1 MTHDVAALH
10 VQSMILDFDP
20 EAAVPPEQRRDIR
33 ERLAALAAEEGVRV
47 LVCVESGSRAWGF
60 HSPDSDYDIRFLY
73 VRPTEDYLALRPQRD
88 VIERPIV
95 GDIDIGGWDLGK
107 ALRLMARGNAIVGEW
122 MTSPIVYAEA
132 PGFRKAFAPLVQ
144 AWRAAFGDV
153 GHYYGLARRQW
164 GSFIEGREEVKLK
177 KYFYVLRPAITLDW
191 LRRRPGEQAP
201 MNLPALVDGLDLP
214 PAVADALKALR
225 EAKQAATEGLG
236 MGPRVPV
243 LDDYMGEIMSWA
255 HEARGRGPGSESEA
269 LWARSDAV
277 FRRMVQGG

>member
-1 MTHDVAALH
+1 
-10 VQSMILDFDP
+10 MILDFDP
-20 EAAVPPEQRRDIR
+20 EAAVLPEQRRDISQ
-33 ERLAALAAEEGVRV
+33 RLAALAAEEGVRV

-73 VRPTEDYLALRPQRD
+73 VRPALDYLALRPPRD

-95 GDIDIGGWDLGK
+95 GEIDIGGWDIGK

-122 MTSPIVYAEA
+122 MTSPIVYAEQ
-132 PGFRKAFAPLVQ
+132 PGFREAFAPLVQ
-144 AWRAAFGDV
+144 AWRGAFGDV

-164 GSFIEGREEVKLK
+164 GSFIEGRDTVKLK

-191 LRRRPGEQAP
+191 LRRRPGEPAP
-201 MNLPALVDGLDLP
+201 MNLPALVEGLELP

-243 LDDYMGEIMSWA
+243 LDAYMGEIMAWA
-255 HEARGRGPGSESEA
+255 HEARRRGPGAESET
-269 LWARSDAV
+269 LWAQSDAF
-277 FRRMVQGG
+277 FRRVAQGA